1 MPSLIY
7 RQQAAAER
15 AAQDHRINLEAASSF
30 FHALLELKQDIPKS
44 DASQLRHIM
53 SALRHTPDPAV
64 IPNTYRYDQLGLA
77 ARHLID
83 LWEQE
88 PLYIGTKEHD
98 RAKVRLV
105 RDLLIQGKMDEAVER
120 GILTVANHVREQ
132 AEIVTFVDENC
143 EYVWHFPAPKVIKM
157 KELRL
162 EGFERTIDLKAQAL
176 VMEAEGRPQWRLDLE
191 DRIKESQERNKTK
204 QGRKEKNEKRN
215 RRRMKLQKRRERRK
229 AAKAGKWITILSTME
244 RLLHV
249 YTSIQKPT
257 SNQ

>member
-1 MPSLIY
+1 
-7 RQQAAAER
+7 
-15 AAQDHRINLEAASSF
+15 
-30 FHALLELKQDIPKS
+30 
-44 DASQLRHIM
+44 M

-229 AAKAGKWITILSTME
+229 AAKAEANKQSIKEEDEEIGGDIQLDSFATELEVVK
-244 RLLHV
+244 
-249 YTSIQKPT
+249 TSAVNPLAGNKTFDAELPFRPH
-257 SNQ
+257 